1 MSPILHRY
9 FTRELLKVFFLFIFC
24 FFFLYTLLD
33 YTSRLSSLGLN
44 FRELVVMYGCILLRR
59 IEILAP
65 FALLVAGIKVLCQAN
80 VRNELVALRGCGLP
94 LQRLLSPLLTVGL
107 AFTALMYLNLQFA
120 VPFAQRQIREIED
133 TYSGR
138 FKRSSHPVQGLSMN
152 DSQHLIYREYDLHTN
167 KFQQVFWVK
176 SMDDVYRMRSLAPFE
191 TPPIGESI
199 QRLIRNADGNLL
211 LAESIPYAEFPDMIF
226 DRAALQ
232 ETLTPPDDRSL
243 LQLWRRMPKS
253 KTHMTHEQRLVRAA
267 FYRKLAAP
275 LLCLLALLL
284 PAPACTAFRRP
295 LKVFFIYCAAMI
307 ALVAIYLAFNAAY
320 TIAQGQSFSPIWT
333 LFLPMLGLLGFGYL
347 RFARMQ

>member
-44 FRELVVMYGCILLRR
+44 FSELVVMYSCILLRR

-152 DSQHLIYREYDLHTN
+152 DGQHLQAI
-167 KFQQVFWVK
+167 VI
-176 SMDDVYRMRSLAPFE
+176 SE
-191 TPPIGESI
+191 TFAGMP
-199 QRLIRNADGNLL
+199 LIKQHQ
-211 LAESIPYAEFPDMIF
+211 MI
-226 DRAALQ
+226 
-232 ETLTPPDDRSL
+232 
-243 LQLWRRMPKS
+243 MK
-253 KTHMTHEQRLVRAA
+253 
-267 FYRKLAAP
+267 
-275 LLCLLALLL
+275 
-284 PAPACTAFRRP
+284 P
-295 LKVFFIYCAAMI
+295 LKDT
-307 ALVAIYLAFNAAY
+307 LAHSVHA
-320 TIAQGQSFSPIWT
+320 
-333 LFLPMLGLLGFGYL
+333 LGLKTFTPEKWETVKDLYGL
-347 RFARMQ
+347 